1 MQGLFSCKSFRNK
14 ILSLKQ
20 IYDETSLLYAL
31 NELFTVIESKK
42 KKAGVID
49 SKKFI
54 QSVKRNNQEFNNEE
68 HHDSHEFLI
77 WLLDSLD
84 ENLKKESK
92 RNKQLEPVNSI

>member
-14 ILSLKQ
+14 ILNIKQ
-20 IYDETSLLYAL
+20 IYDETSLLASL
-31 NELFTVIESKK
+31 NELFFIIESKK

-49 SKKFI
+49 SKKFVLC
-54 QSVKRNNQEFNNEE
+54 VKRNNQEFNNEE

-84 ENLKKESK
+84 DNLKKESK
-92 RNKQLEPVNSI
+92 RNKIIEPVNSI